1 MRKNFTIFMITLLV
15 SLLSGTASAQRLA
28 VKSNLLYDITSTI
41 NLGVEYEVAPR
52 WQTFRASNGELPHT
66 LLRD

>member
-15 SLLSGTASAQRLA
+15 ALLSGTVSAQRLA

-52 WQTFRASNGELPHT
+52 WT
-66 LLRD
+66 LEMSVN

>member
-41 NLGVEYEVAPR
+41 NLGVEYEVALWGTER
-52 WQTFRASNGELPHT
+52 NVY
-66 LLRD
+66 

>member
-41 NLGVEYEVAPR
+41 NLGVEYEA
-52 WQTFRASNGELPHT
+52 
-66 LLRD
+66 

>member
-52 WQTFRASNGELPHT
+52 WTLDVCQLQSVEL
-66 LLRD
+66 LGQ

>member
-15 SLLSGTASAQRLA
+15 ALLSGTVSAQRLA

-41 NLGVEYEVAPR
+41 NLGVE
-52 WQTFRASNGELPHT
+52 
-66 LLRD
+66 